1 MKSLKLTLLSML
13 FVAAPFVNH
22 ATETAGKQA
31 EQVAQERVEE
41 MKAEA
46 DSAEAEAKLL
56 IKEAQKDVDAMAE
69 DTKKDASEA
78 VSE

>member
-1 MKSLKLTLLSML
+1 MKSSKLTLLSML
-13 FVAAPFVNH
+13 FVAAPFVGH
-22 ATETAGKQA
+22 ATETAGQQA

-46 DSAEAEAKLL
+46 DSAEAEAKIL
-56 IKEAQKDVDAMAE
+56 IEEAQKDVDAMAE
-69 DTKKDASEA
+69 DAKKDASEA